1 MGNVSAIELKNE
13 CLKRRFECSV
23 SCPYYNICGQLL
35 DMDILAPSWE
45 SLEVLEEAIE
55 KIND

>member
-1 MGNVSAIELKNE
+1 MDKVSAIELKNE
-13 CLKRRFECSV
+13 CLKRRVECSV